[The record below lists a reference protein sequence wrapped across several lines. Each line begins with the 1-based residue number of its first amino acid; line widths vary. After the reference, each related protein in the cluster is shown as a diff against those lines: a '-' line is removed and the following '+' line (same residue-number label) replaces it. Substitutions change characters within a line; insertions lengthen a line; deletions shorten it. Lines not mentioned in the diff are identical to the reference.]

1 MEIIY
6 KNCSKYKN
14 AKAFLFGLKD
24 YSTLEE
30 EIELKDISSISGKVF
45 LAIDKN
51 IMNDS
56 LKDLERILSSIDKY
70 NISGIFFYDLA
81 ILSMCKR
88 LGVKTPIIW
97 NQNYLVTNY
106 KTCNFYEKEG
116 VFGAVINPIITI
128 SEITEICNKTKLDV
142 FVPVFGY
149 QMMALSNR
157 KLITNYFD
165 YIGETNFDKFNLIN
179 EKDKKYPILEADC
192 GTKIYSDEILNG
204 IRYINMLKKSGV
216 KHVIL
221 DGFLLDFSICEKVF
235 KCYERAVY
243 EDLSD
248 EELIILEKEI
258 NELIP
263 NSSTLFFDKKTVFK
277 VKKND

>member
-6 KNCSKYKN
+6 KNYNKNKN
-14 AKAFLFGLKD
+14 AKAFLFGLKG

-30 EIELKDISSISGKVF
+30 EISLEDVSSISGKVF

-51 IMNDS
+51 IMNNS
-56 LKDLERILSSIDKY
+56 LNDLESVLSSIDNY

-88 LGVKTPIIW
+88 LNVKTPLIW

-116 VFGAVINPIITI
+116 VSGAVINPIITI
-128 SEITEICNKTKLDV
+128 SEITQICDKTKFDI
-142 FVPVFGY
+142 FVPIFGY
-149 QMMALSNR
+149 QMMALSDR

-165 YIGETNFDKFNLIN
+165 YIEESNFDKFNMISEN
-179 EKDKKYPILEADC
+179 NKKYPILEDDC
-192 GTKIYSDEILNG
+192 GTKFYSDEVLNG
-204 IRYINMLKKSGV
+204 IKYINKLKQAGV
-216 KHVIL
+216 KYVIL
-221 DGFLLDFSICEKVF
+221 DGFLLESSISEKIS
-235 KCYERAVY
+235 KYYERAVY

-248 EELIILEKEI
+248 EELLNLEKEI
-258 NELIP
+258 KELIP